1 MFQGSGRFF
10 GEVFPSFLRLFGKSR
25 VVIWVALWAGGSPNG
40 GRAEEL
46 VFNGGG
52 TREAILANWEQPRW
66 FYSGTNQTFFEQMGP
81 DVAVPALVSI
91 LQDSDWLGSPTYR
104 DHWSKLPDLV
114 RKFVPTPRSY
124 SRAERALS
132 VVGKFGPWASN
143 AVPAIVEQIQ
153 QGDDMQK
160 AIGASALV
168 EIGPASAQGAK
179 ALGSELSKAGPM
191 AQTGILRVLQVL
203 GPPAHEALP
212 PIRELAA
219 KATNEVRAEAALAL
233 WLVARETN
241 AVLAALR
248 PLIIAADPA
257 SGNMVMR
264 TLHEMGPAAR
274 PLASEVLAS
283 LPRWGPQD
291 RPEMVAVVGR
301 VAGTDPTAMALL
313 RSMIGPDSKESPEAL
328 RGAVLSLGDIGPE
341 AADAVPALLDLWK
354 RQPELSFDPKKDR
367 QETPVRNLIAAI
379 MGALGKIGPAS
390 RSALP
395 QLEQTWRP
403 GGERPKGGRKGLAIH
418 AALAIWQID
427 QGKTHSAADLIRDWS
442 EWTRQTYERMANRR
456 AGLRQQLER
465 LWIYQSD
472 LLELLRQ
479 GDPDHFRHLAELRED
494 LESKW

>member
-1 MFQGSGRFF
+1 MFAC
-10 GEVFPSFLRLFGKSR
+10 LFGR
-25 VVIWVALWAGGSPNG
+25 CRGAIWAALLVGWSPDLV
-40 GRAEEL
+40 RAEEL
-46 VFNGGG
+46 VFNGGSA
-52 TREAILANWEQPRW
+52 RQAILANWEQPRW

-114 RKFVPTPRSY
+114 RGFVPTPRSY

-248 PLIIAADPA
+248 PLIIATDPA

-328 RGAVLSLGDIGPE
+328 RGAVLALGDIGPE
-341 AADAVPALLDLWK
+341 AAETVPALIDLWK
-354 RQPELSFDPKKDR
+354 CQPELSFDPKKDR
-367 QETPVRNLIAAI
+367 QETPVRNLVAAI
-379 MGALGKIGPAS
+379 IKSLGKIGPGAE
-390 RSALP
+390 SALP
-395 QLEQTWRP
+395 LLEQVWRP
-403 GGERPKGGRKGLAIH
+403 GGERPTRGGKGLAIS
-418 AALAIWQID
+418 AATAIWQID
-427 QGKTHSAADLIRDWS
+427 QGKTHSAAELIRDWR
-442 EWTRQTYERMANRR
+442 EWVGPQYERVVTRQ
-456 AGLRQQLER
+456 AGLRMQLEP
-465 LWIYQSD
+465 LWKHQREV
-472 LLELLRQ
+472 LELLKH
-479 GDPDHFRHLAELRED
+479 GDPDYLRRLTELRESA
-494 LESKW
+494 LSQW